1 MNTIYQKKFSQV
13 FVVFLIYCSFHISF
27 PVLPVFF
34 RCVARKVSNFMFLK
48 LFIFNES
55 FRLFSNVIR
64 CSTEKNKHSLAFGL
78 FLFSE
83 ADIFVIDIFL
93 IMISFTHQ
101 VAVQFFFLIFFFN
114 ILALLYSTLNKRCL
128 ETWSCVCG

>member
-1 MNTIYQKKFSQV
+1 
-13 FVVFLIYCSFHISF
+13 
-27 PVLPVFF
+27 
-34 RCVARKVSNFMFLK
+34 MFLK

-93 IMISFTHQ
+93 IVISFAHQ
-101 VAVQFFFLIFFFN
+101 VAVQFFFLIFFK
-114 ILALLYSTLNKRCL
+114 ILALLYSTLNTEQGL
-128 ETWSCVCG
+128 ES